1 MTSDSPRR
9 AWRRVDGILLLDKP
23 AGASSNAVLQRAR
36 RLYRAE
42 KAGHGGTLDPLAT
55 GLLPVCFGE
64 ATKFVQS
71 LLDAPKR
78 YRATMRFGESTTTG
92 DAEGQPL
99 LRAPVTFDR
108 PALADAL
115 TRFTGTTA
123 QRPPLYSALKRDGRA
138 YYEYARAGV
147 DIERT
152 PREVHVMALRLVDWS
167 PPDAVVDIECSKGT
181 YVRVLAE
188 DIATAL
194 GSAAHLVA
202 LRRTATAGLALER
215 AVTLDALEALDEPG
229 RDALLLAPDAALGAF
244 PPLALDAGLREAL
257 VCGRRPRHPAAP
269 GRYRAYGPDGFVGVV
284 DATGDELR
292 AVRLIAIAPQRAEPT
307 SAQRTE

>member
-1 MTSDSPRR
+1 
-9 AWRRVDGILLLDKP
+9 VDGILLLDKP

-71 LLDAPKR
+71 LLDASKR
-78 YRATMRFGESTTTG
+78 YRATIRFGESTTTG
-92 DAEGQPL
+92 DAEGATL

-108 PALADAL
+108 AALADAL
-115 TRFTGTTA
+115 ARFTGTIA

-152 PREVHVMALRLVDWS
+152 PRDVHVMALRLVDWS
-167 PPDAVVDIECSKGT
+167 PPDAVVDVECSKGT

-202 LRRTATAGLALER
+202 LRRTATAGFALER
-215 AVTLDALEALDEPG
+215 AVTLDALEALDEAG
-229 RDALLLAPDAALGAF
+229 RDALLLAPDAALGAL
-244 PPLALDAGLREAL
+244 PALALDGDLRDAL

-284 DATGDELR
+284 EATGDELR
-292 AVRLIAIAPQRAEPT
+292 AVRLVAAAPQRAE
-307 SAQRTE
+307 